1 MAPGPF
7 AGLILADN
15 GSDVIRVDKP
25 LASSNDILSRGKY
38 SIAIN
43 LKTDG
48 GQEVLKKLISTAD
61 IVIDPFR
68 PGVLERLGLGPDVF
82 LGNRNMKGL
91 NEYLIYARI
100 VGFVCLIACRL
111 DVSTEFMLVFQ
122 EQVHILLIPSHETN
136 NLCSGPYRN
145 MAGATDI
152 SPRSELNS

>member
-100 VGFVCLIACRL
+100 VGFVCLLRVDLTYPLSSC
-111 DVSTEFMLVFQ
+111 
-122 EQVHILLIPSHETN
+122 
-136 NLCSGPYRN
+136 
-145 MAGATDI
+145 
-152 SPRSELNS
+152 